1 MNSGLLSPV
10 KDFNAA
16 QARVRQTLDRGVQ
29 IDLSTESCKRFLRRK
44 VNQKVGVVILYV
56 DIDGSTKMSMALSPE
71 KFATILHVFSQEMSL
86 VTSEYGGY
94 VLKYV
99 GDAIIALF
107 PAEYDSR
114 QASKNAVDCAK
125 YMQRIIKDCVN
136 PELSARGL
144 PQLTVKMSIDYGDV
158 QVVLYG
164 KSIDRAHIDIVG
176 SSISMAAKMIALS
189 KTWQIVIGQ
198 SMYKNLDNKQNL
210 IEMNVDPTKWT
221 YIDEKTGGELSA
233 VYVKIGSVK
242 SWLKQNIH
250 SPICHADQYFAIRMI
265 PTTIA
270 TSSSTRIERSY

>member
-10 KDFNAA
+10 RDFNAV

-56 DIDGSTKMSMALSPE
+56 DIDGSTKMSMTLPPD

-107 PAEYDSR
+107 PAEYDSD

-125 YMQRIIKDCVN
+125 DMRRIIEECIN
-136 PELSARGL
+136 PELIVRGL

-164 KSIDRAHIDIVG
+164 KSIDRSHIDIVG
-176 SSISMAAKMIALS
+176 SSISMAAKMIPLA
-189 KTWQIVIGQ
+189 KTWQVLIGQ
-198 SMYKNLDNKQNL
+198 SMYENLDNKQDL
-210 IEMNVDPTKWT
+210 LEMNVDSTRWT
-221 YIDEKTGGELSA
+221 YVDEKT
-233 VYVKIGSVK
+233 KGSYK
-242 SWLKQNIH
+242 L
-250 SPICHADQYFAIRMI
+250 YTLR
-265 PTTIA
+265 
-270 TSSSTRIERSY
+270 

>member
-1 MNSGLLSPV
+1 MNSDLLSPV
-10 KDFNAA
+10 KDLSAV
-16 QARVRQTLDRGVQ
+16 QARVRQTLDKGVQ

-107 PAEYDSR
+107 PAEYDR
-114 QASKNAVDCAK
+114 GQASKNALDCAK
-125 YMQRIIKDCVN
+125 DMQRIIRECVN
-136 PELSARGL
+136 PELSARRF
-144 PQLTVKMSIDYGDV
+144 PEITVKVSIDYGDV

-164 KSIDRAHIDIVG
+164 KSIDRSHIDIVG
-176 SSISMAAKMIALS
+176 SSISMAAKMIALA

-198 SMYKNLDNKQNL
+198 SMSENLDNTQNVV
-210 IEMNVDPTKWT
+210 EMNIDRTRWT
-221 YIDEKTGGELSA
+221 YIDEKTGGGYRL
-233 VYVKIGSVK
+233 YMLG
-242 SWLKQNIH
+242 
-250 SPICHADQYFAIRMI
+250 
-265 PTTIA
+265 
-270 TSSSTRIERSY
+270 

>member
-1 MNSGLLSPV
+1 MNSDLLSPV
-10 KDFNAA
+10 KDLSAV
-16 QARVRQTLDRGVQ
+16 QARVRQTLDKGVQ

-107 PAEYDSR
+107 PAEYDR
-114 QASKNAVDCAK
+114 GQASKNALECAK
-125 YMQRIIKDCVN
+125 DMQRIIRECVN
-136 PELSARGL
+136 PELSARRL
-144 PQLTVKMSIDYGDV
+144 PEITVKMSIDYGDV

-164 KSIDRAHIDIVG
+164 KSIDRSHIDIVG
-176 SSISMAAKMIALS
+176 SSISMAAKMIGLA

-198 SMYKNLDNKQNL
+198 SMSENLDNTQNVV
-210 IEMNVDPTKWT
+210 EMNIDRTRWT
-221 YIDEKTGGELSA
+221 YIDEKTGAGYRL
-233 VYVKIGSVK
+233 YMLG
-242 SWLKQNIH
+242 
-250 SPICHADQYFAIRMI
+250 
-265 PTTIA
+265 
-270 TSSSTRIERSY
+270 

>member
-1 MNSGLLSPV
+1 MISGLLSPV
-10 KDFNAA
+10 RDFNAV

-56 DIDGSTKMSMALSPE
+56 DIDGSTKMSIILPPD

-107 PAEYDSR
+107 PAEYDSD

-125 YMQRIIKDCVN
+125 DMRRIIEECIN
-136 PELSARGL
+136 PELIVRGL

-164 KSIDRAHIDIVG
+164 KSIDRSHIDIVG
-176 SSISMAAKMIALS
+176 IKHQYGCKNDTTGEDLAGTDWPVNVRKSREQAK
-189 KTWQIVIGQ
+189 
-198 SMYKNLDNKQNL
+198 
-210 IEMNVDPTKWT
+210 
-221 YIDEKTGGELSA
+221 
-233 VYVKIGSVK
+233 
-242 SWLKQNIH
+242 
-250 SPICHADQYFAIRMI
+250 
-265 PTTIA
+265 
-270 TSSSTRIERSY
+270 SYRNEC

>member
-10 KDFNAA
+10 RDLNAV

-56 DIDGSTKMSMALSPE
+56 DIDGSTKMSMALSPD

-107 PAEYDSR
+107 PAEYDSG
-114 QASKNAVDCAK
+114 QASKSALDCAK
-125 YMQRIIKDCVN
+125 DMQMIIKDCVN
-136 PELSARGL
+136 PELIARGF
-144 PQLTVKMSIDYGDV
+144 PQLAVKMSIDYGDV

-164 KSIDRAHIDIVG
+164 KSIDRSHIDIVG
-176 SSISMAAKMIALS
+176 SSISMAAKMIPLA
-189 KTWQIVIGQ
+189 KTWQVMIGQ
-198 SMYKNLDNKQNL
+198 SMYENLDNKQKL
-210 IEMNVDPTKWT
+210 IEMNVDPTRWT
-221 YIDEKTGGELSA
+221 YVDEKTGG
-233 VYVKIGSVK
+233 
-242 SWLKQNIH
+242 
-250 SPICHADQYFAIRMI
+250 
-265 PTTIA
+265 
-270 TSSSTRIERSY
+270 SYKLYSLR